1 MARSSANR
9 KTSATGGSEP
19 PPALGIGQ
27 LTLVEHALCPLNS
40 RVSLVENL
48 VHNAIFRFTDARK
61 HRRHGRARIICPAG
75 LSAADE
81 FYLWGLLALTL
92 AESEPDGEFCATPHY
107 CLRRLGVIDQFARR
121 GGRQYSQFT
130 QAIERLSLVRYRNDK
145 FYDPL
150 RGEHRRVSFGFFSYS
165 LPLDPKSS
173 RAWRFA
179 WDPIFFPMVQATG
192 GHLRFDLSVYRT
204 LDPASRRML
213 LLVSKLFH
221 RRATASLDLQLLA
234 VEVLGFSPTM
244 AIRNLKAKVGTCA
257 RRLSEA
263 GVLADWHWERTR
275 RGNHMLVLNRAATFG
290 RPDGRAAS
298 PQANS
303 GSVADPLRTIGLDE
317 RTIGRLLRRYPKRLL
332 QEWADITLAA
342 IERHGMPFFTRSPQ
356 AYFIDNVRNAAVGR
370 RTPPD
375 WWHQLR
381 RSEQQAKRQAD
392 RVERQ
397 TAPRSTAEILQA
409 VAGDRTASI
418 SDAVRAL
425 FQRQT

>member
-1 MARSSANR
+1 MVEVRETDGLFRIGRASANK
-9 KTSATGGSEP
+9 KTVATGNSGP

-40 RVSLVENL
+40 RVSLVE
-48 VHNAIFRFTDARK
+48 
-61 HRRHGRARIICPAG
+61 
-75 LSAADE
+75 
-81 FYLWGLLALTL
+81 LALTL
-92 AESEPDGEFCATPHY
+92 SEPEPEIEFCATPHF
-107 CLRRLGVIDQFARR
+107 CLRKLGVIDQFAKR
-121 GGRQYSQFT
+121 GGRQYRQFT

-165 LPLDPKSS
+165 LPLDPQSN

-192 GHLRFDLSVYRT
+192 GHLRFDLSIYRT

-257 RRLSEA
+257 RRLTEL
-263 GVLADWHWERTR
+263 GVLADWRCERTK
-275 RGNHMLVLNRAATFG
+275 RGNYMAVLHRGAAFDHIG
-290 RPDGRAAS
+290 GSRDRGEPNDC
-298 PQANS
+298 
-303 GSVADPLRTIGLDE
+303 SVADLLRTIGLDE
-317 RTIGRLLRRYPKRLL
+317 RTIRRLLRQYPIRLL
-332 QEWADITLAA
+332 QQWADITLAA
-342 IERHGMPFFTRSPQ
+342 IERHGKAFFTRSPQ
-356 AYFIDNVRNAAVGR
+356 AYFVDNLQHAASGR
-370 RTPPD
+370 RSPPD

-381 RSEQQAKRQAD
+381 RSEHGANR
-392 RVERQ
+392 RVSRAERPATQ
-397 TAPRSTAEILQA
+397 SVPRSAGEILQA
-409 VAGDRTASI
+409 AAGDSETTI

-425 FQRQT
+425 FQRQN

>member
-1 MARSSANR
+1 
-9 KTSATGGSEP
+9 
-19 PPALGIGQ
+19 
-27 LTLVEHALCPLNS
+27 
-40 RVSLVENL
+40 
-48 VHNAIFRFTDARK
+48 
-61 HRRHGRARIICPAG
+61 
-75 LSAADE
+75 
-81 FYLWGLLALTL
+81 
-92 AESEPDGEFCATPHY
+92 
-107 CLRRLGVIDQFARR
+107 
-121 GGRQYSQFT
+121 
-130 QAIERLSLVRYRNDK
+130 
-145 FYDPL
+145 
-150 RGEHRRVSFGFFSYS
+150 
-165 LPLDPKSS
+165 
-173 RAWRFA
+173 
-179 WDPIFFPMVQATG
+179 MVQATG
-192 GHLRFDLSVYRT
+192 GHLRFDLSIYRT

-257 RRLSEA
+257 RRLTEA
-263 GVLADWHWERTR
+263 AVLADWHWERTR

-290 RPDGRAAS
+290 RSGGRAAS
-298 PQANS
+298 PQANN

-342 IERHGMPFFTRSPQ
+342 IERHGMPFFKRSPQ

-397 TAPRSTAEILQA
+397 TVPRSTAEILQA
-409 VAGDRTASI
+409 VAGDQTASI

-425 FQRQT
+425 FQRQN

>member
-1 MARSSANR
+1 MPGI
-9 KTSATGGSEP
+9 TGG
-19 PPALGIGQ
+19 
-27 LTLVEHALCPLNS
+27 TVE
-40 RVSLVENL
+40 
-48 VHNAIFRFTDARK
+48 
-61 HRRHGRARIICPAG
+61 
-75 LSAADE
+75 
-81 FYLWGLLALTL
+81 
-92 AESEPDGEFCATPHY
+92 
-107 CLRRLGVIDQFARR
+107 
-121 GGRQYSQFT
+121 
-130 QAIERLSLVRYRNDK
+130 
-145 FYDPL
+145 
-150 RGEHRRVSFGFFSYS
+150 
-165 LPLDPKSS
+165 
-173 RAWRFA
+173 
-179 WDPIFFPMVQATG
+179 PIFFPMVRATG
-192 GHLRFDLSVYRT
+192 GHLRLDLSIYRT

-257 RRLSEA
+257 RRLTEA

-275 RGNHMLVLNRAATFG
+275 RGNHMLALNRAATFG

-298 PQANS
+298 PQANN
-303 GSVADPLRTIGLDE
+303 GSVVDPLRTIGLDE

-342 IERHGMPFFTRSPQ
+342 IERHGTPFFKRSPQ

-392 RVERQ
+392 REERQ

-418 SDAVRAL
+418 GDAVRAL